1 MFRVIVRKMRRG
13 AAKIS
18 QYNVEGK
25 ELQAFLGPLE
35 TSIIEVMWSAKQ
47 PLTVRDVYEKLKRR
61 KRIAYT
67 TVMTTMNRLYDK
79 GLLDRRVEKGRG
91 GVLYVYWPKFEEH
104 NFKKSAV
111 HEVLNSLVENFGDI
125 VASYL
130 VERISSE
137 EKEFKDL
144 KDKLEKA
151 LRGKRG

>member
-1 MFRVIVRKMRRG
+1 MGNDSEEKMRQGLAR
-13 AAKIS
+13 IS
-18 QYNVEGK
+18 QYNIRER

-47 PLTVRDVYEKLKRR
+47 PLTVREVYEKLRRR

-67 TVMTTMNRLYDK
+67 TVMTTMDRLYEK

-91 GVLYVYWPKFEEH
+91 GILYMYWPKFEKH
-104 NFKKSAV
+104 SFKKSAV
-111 HEVLNSLVENFGDI
+111 HEVLNSLMENFGDI

-130 VERISSE
+130 VERLSSD

-151 LRGKRG
+151 LRRKGG

>member
-1 MFRVIVRKMRRG
+1 MRRG

-18 QYNVEGK
+18 QYNIEGK
-25 ELQAFLGPLE
+25 EIQAFLGPLE

-47 PLTVRDVYEKLKRR
+47 PLTVRDVYERLRRR

-67 TVMTTMNRLYDK
+67 TVMTTMDRLYEK

-104 NFKKSAV
+104 SFKKSAV

-144 KDKLEKA
+144 RDKLEKA
-151 LRGKRG
+151 LRRKGG

>member
-1 MFRVIVRKMRRG
+1 LRTVIIRKMRRG

-18 QYNVEGK
+18 QYNIEGK

-35 TSIIEVMWSAKQ
+35 TSIIEVMWGSKQ
-47 PLTVRDVYEKLKRR
+47 PLTVRDVYEKLRRR

-67 TVMTTMNRLYDK
+67 TVMTTMDRLYEK

-104 NFKKSAV
+104 SFKKSAV
-111 HEVLNSLVENFGDI
+111 HEVLNSLMENFGDI

-130 VERISSE
+130 VERLSSD
-137 EKEFKDL
+137 EKEFKDF
-144 KDKLEKA
+144 KEKLEKA
-151 LRGKRG
+151 LRRKGG

>member
-1 MFRVIVRKMRRG
+1 MRTVIIRKMRRG

-18 QYNVEGK
+18 QYNIEGK

-35 TSIIEVMWSAKQ
+35 TSIIEVMWGSKQ
-47 PLTVRDVYEKLKRR
+47 PLTVRDVYEKLRRR

-67 TVMTTMNRLYDK
+67 TVMTTMDRLYEK

-104 NFKKSAV
+104 SFKKSAV
-111 HEVLNSLVENFGDI
+111 HEVLNSLMENFGDI

-130 VERISSE
+130 VERLSSD
-137 EKEFKDL
+137 EKEFKDF
-144 KDKLEKA
+144 KEKLEKA
-151 LRGKRG
+151 LRRKGG

>member
-1 MFRVIVRKMRRG
+1 MRRG

-18 QYNVEGK
+18 QYNIEGK
-25 ELQAFLGPLE
+25 EIQAFLGPLE

-47 PLTVRDVYEKLKRR
+47 PLTVRDVYERLRRR

-67 TVMTTMNRLYDK
+67 TVMTTMDRLYEK
-79 GLLDRRVEKGRG
+79 ELLDRRVEKGRG

-104 NFKKSAV
+104 SFKKSAV

-144 KDKLEKA
+144 RDKLEKA
-151 LRGKRG
+151 LRRKGG

>member
-1 MFRVIVRKMRRG
+1 MRTVIIRKMRRG

-18 QYNVEGK
+18 QYNIEGE

-35 TSIIEVMWSAKQ
+35 TSIIEVMWGSKQ
-47 PLTVRDVYEKLKRR
+47 PLTVRDVYEKLRRR

-67 TVMTTMNRLYDK
+67 TVMTTMDRLYEK

-104 NFKKSAV
+104 SFKKSAV
-111 HEVLNSLVENFGDI
+111 HEVLNSLMENFGDI

-130 VERISSE
+130 VERLSSD

-144 KDKLEKA
+144 KEKLEKA
-151 LRGKRG
+151 LRRKGG

>member
-1 MFRVIVRKMRRG
+1 MRRG

-18 QYNVEGK
+18 QYNIEGK

-35 TSIIEVMWSAKQ
+35 TSIIEVMWGSKQ
-47 PLTVRDVYEKLKRR
+47 PLTVRDVYEKLRRR

-67 TVMTTMNRLYDK
+67 TVMTTMDRLYEK

-104 NFKKSAV
+104 SFKKSAV
-111 HEVLNSLVENFGDI
+111 HEVLNSLMENFGDI

-130 VERISSE
+130 VERLSSD

-144 KDKLEKA
+144 KEKLEKA
-151 LRGKRG
+151 LRRKGG

>member
-1 MFRVIVRKMRRG
+1 MRRG

-18 QYNVEGK
+18 QYNIEGK

-35 TSIIEVMWSAKQ
+35 TSIIEVMWGSKQ
-47 PLTVRDVYEKLKRR
+47 PLTVRDVYEKLRRR

-67 TVMTTMNRLYDK
+67 TVMTTMDRLYEK

-104 NFKKSAV
+104 SFKKSAV
-111 HEVLNSLVENFGDI
+111 HEVLNSLMENFGDI

-130 VERISSE
+130 VERLSSD
-137 EKEFKDL
+137 EKEFKDF
-144 KDKLEKA
+144 KEKLEKA
-151 LRGKRG
+151 LRRKGG